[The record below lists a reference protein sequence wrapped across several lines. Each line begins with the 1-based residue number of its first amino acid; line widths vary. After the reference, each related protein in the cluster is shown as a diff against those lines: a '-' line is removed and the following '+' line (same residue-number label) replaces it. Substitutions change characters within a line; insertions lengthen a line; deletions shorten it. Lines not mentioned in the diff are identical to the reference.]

1 MTMLAL
7 LSIALVVLV
16 LYVVAVVLLTIGMG
30 RLPTCHTP
38 VNSSHRPV
46 TLIIP
51 FRNEKDHLPQ
61 VVQDLKGQS
70 HPGELTQVIFVNDHS
85 TDGGGNLLRELVETC
100 SQCTVLDLPDGRSG
114 KKEALACG
122 VEHAG
127 NDWIIQTDA
136 DCRFGPGFIT
146 SHMAFHLNDPYDL
159 VAGMVT
165 VRGGRGKVIE
175 ILERLDL
182 LSLVG
187 AGSGSFSLGRPI
199 MCSGANLAYSRQL
212 FLETRPFDP
221 SPRIASGDDMF
232 LMIGARKLKRRM
244 GYLMDREAMVETAPA
259 GSLPSLIRQRI
270 RWGSKTPHLHMPDI
284 QGMALVTMLANLLI
298 LALPWIM
305 VLEPD
310 TWRWAVP
317 AFLAKTLADFW
328 MLFRI
333 TGYTGQRSDL
343 RMFPLILPLYY
354 PYQGIVLLGSLFGK
368 VSWKGR
374 G

>member
-1 MTMLAL
+1 MLAL
-7 LSIALVVLV
+7 ISIALVVLL
-16 LYVVAVVLLTIGMG
+16 LYVVAVVFFTIGLG
-30 RLPTCHTP
+30 RLSPYRTP
-38 VNSSHRPV
+38 ENSSRWPV

-51 FRNEKDHLPQ
+51 FRNEKDHLPL
-61 VVQDLKGQS
+61 VVQDINGQS
-70 HPGELTQVIFVNDHS
+70 YPIELTQVIFVNDHS
-85 TDGGGNLLRELVETC
+85 TDGAAYLLRELVETC
-100 SQCTVLDLPDGRSG
+100 SQCTVLDLPEGRTG
-114 KKEALACG
+114 KKEALAYG
-122 VEHAG
+122 VEHAS
-127 NDWIIQTDA
+127 NEWIIQTDA

-146 SHMAFHLNDPYDL
+146 SHMAFHLQDQSDL

-165 VRGGRGKVIE
+165 VQEGKGGVLE

-187 AGSGSFSLGRPI
+187 AGAGSFSLGRPI

-221 SPRIASGDDMF
+221 STRIASGDDMF

-244 GYLMDREAMVETAPA
+244 GYHMDREAMVETAPA
-259 GSLPSLIRQRI
+259 GSLPSLLRQRI
-270 RWGSKTPHLHMPDI
+270 RWGSKTLHLRMPDI

-317 AFLAKTLADFW
+317 AFVAKTLADFCL
-328 MLFRI
+328 LFRI
-333 TGYTGQRSDL
+333 TGYTGQRRDL
-343 RMFPLILPLYY
+343 WMFPLILLLYY

-368 VSWKGR
+368 VSWKDR